1 MRPSPR
7 LSVHYLDRRGTQ
19 LGLLAAVT
27 ALLQLAAGTGLAY
40 TVGFSRVAG
49 VIQKPEPRYLLPLL
63 AALVVS
69 FVGYYFAYRGIYRI
83 EGGPDLPGSH
93 MRAVVTAGFGGFLA
107 HGGSALDA
115 YALQAAG
122 SDERDAKVRVTCLGG
137 MEHGILSL
145 IGTAAAIAVL
155 AAGYPKPPL
164 DFTLPWAVLPVPGF
178 LLAFWLA
185 ERYRDRLREAPGWR
199 GKVGIFCD
207 AIHLVRVTFRH
218 PVRWAGVLL
227 GLTAFWLAECLAGW
241 AGVAFFGFHMNWA
254 RFVIGFGTGMVF
266 TRRTGPFAGAGVLEL
281 VLPLS
286 LWASGAPLP
295 VAILG
300 LFLYRA
306 VSIWLPMPLALG
318 RLRTLRQMGEG
329 RVPGTRGT
337 ASPPGEPALQRNP
350 A

>member
-1 MRPSPR
+1 MRHLPR
-7 LSVHYLDRRGTQ
+7 LSVHYLDHRGTQ

-27 ALLQLAAGTGLAY
+27 AFLQLAASIGLAY
-40 TVGFSRVAG
+40 AVGFERIAD
-49 VIQKPEPRYLLPLL
+49 VIQHRHWPFLVPLV
-63 AALVVS
+63 AALVIS
-69 FVGYYFAYRGIYRI
+69 FVGYYYAYRDIYRL
-83 EGGPDLPGSH
+83 EGGPDLPGH
-93 MRAVVTAGFGGFLA
+93 QMRAVVTAGFGGFLA
-107 HGGSALDA
+107 HGGSALDT

-122 SDERDAKVRVTCLGG
+122 TDERDAKVRVTCLGG

-145 IGTAAAIAVL
+145 VGTAAAIAVL

-199 GKVGIFCD
+199 AKAGIFCD

-218 PVRWAGVLL
+218 PVRWAGILI
-227 GLTAFWLAECLAGW
+227 GLAVFWLAECLAGW
-241 AGVAFFGFHMNWA
+241 AGMAFFGYHMNWA

-281 VLPLS
+281 VLPVS
-286 LWASGAPLP
+286 LWASGAPLA

-300 LFLYRA
+300 MFVYRA
-306 VSIWLPMPLALG
+306 LSIWLPMPLALG
-318 RLRTLRQMGEG
+318 RLRTLRQMGQRRLQGAEG
-329 RVPGTRGT
+329 TVR
-337 ASPPGEPALQRNP
+337 PPREPALQENT

>member
-1 MRPSPR
+1 MRHLPR
-7 LSVHYLDRRGTQ
+7 LSVHYLDHRGTQ
-19 LGLLAAVT
+19 LGLLAAGT

-40 TVGFSRVAG
+40 TVGFDRVAS
-49 VIQKPEPRYLLPLL
+49 VLQEPAWAYVVPLL
-63 AALVVS
+63 VALLIS
-69 FVGYYFAYRGIYRI
+69 FVGYFYAYRGIYRI
-83 EGGPDLPGSH
+83 EGGPDLPGSQ

-122 SDERDAKVRVTCLGG
+122 TGERDAKVRVTCLGG
-137 MEHGILSL
+137 MEHGMLSL

-155 AAGYPKPPL
+155 AADYPKPPL
-164 DFTLPWAVLPVPGF
+164 DFTLPWAVVPVPGF

-185 ERYRDRLREAPGWR
+185 ERYRNRLRDAPGWP

-207 AIHLVRVTFRH
+207 AIHLVRITFRH
-218 PVRWAGVLL
+218 PVRWAGILL
-227 GLTAFWLAECLAGW
+227 GMTAFWLAECLAGW
-241 AGVAFFGFHMNWA
+241 AGMAFFGYHMNWA
-254 RFVIGFGTGMVF
+254 LFIIGFSTGMVF

-281 VLPLS
+281 VLPVS

-300 LFLYRA
+300 MFLYRA
-306 VSIWLPMPLALG
+306 LSIWLPMPLALG
-318 RLRTLRQMGEG
+318 RLHTLRQMGQR
-329 RVPGTRGT
+329 RVAGVERT
-337 ASPPGEPALQRNP
+337 AQSPREQALQSKT